1 MFLYWRIQ
9 QDLSCLGEYLQFHDP
24 AMIRCMQIWIR
35 KNYTGLAF
43 ASGYFDAEIRWESRN

>member
-24 AMIRCMQIWIR
+24 AMIRCMQAWIR
-35 KNYTGLAF
+35 KNYTGLTL
-43 ASGYFDAEIRWESRN
+43 ASNQFDDENCKN

>member
-9 QDLSCLGEYLQFHDP
+9 QDLSYLGEYIQFHDP
-24 AMIRCMQIWIR
+24 ALIRSMQTWIR

-43 ASGYFDAEIRWESRN
+43 ASGYFDSEDMRGIRN